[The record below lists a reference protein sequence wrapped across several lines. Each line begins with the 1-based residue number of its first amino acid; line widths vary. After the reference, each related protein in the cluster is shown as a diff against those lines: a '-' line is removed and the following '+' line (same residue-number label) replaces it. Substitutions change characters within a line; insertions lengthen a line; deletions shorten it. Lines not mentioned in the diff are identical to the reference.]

1 MRLLID
7 EMYSRTLAEQLRG
20 RGHDAVAVTEI
31 PALVGLE
38 DAPLLSWAHAENRAV
53 VTENVSDFLLL
64 HASWLRSGQSHSGII
79 LASSATFPRARA
91 STLGALVK
99 ALDELI
105 VELPR
110 LDTDIRWL
118 P

>member
-7 EMYSRTLAEQLRG
+7 ETYPRTLAEQLRV
-20 RGHDAVAVTEI
+20 RGHDAVAVTET

-38 DAPLLSWAHAENRAV
+38 DAPLLTWAHTENRAV
-53 VTENVSDFLLL
+53 VTENVSDFLAL

-79 LASSATFPRARA
+79 LASNAAFPRARA

-99 ALDELI
+99 ALDEL
-105 VELPR
+105 VVQHAR
-110 LDTDIRWL
+110 LDTDICWL